1 MGQLRTNSK
10 GNVDL
15 HEFVLWWLVGEHQR
29 SSESVSKKTLMWLT
43 SKKNARQARRIA
55 VHAISKKVNQVS
67 EAVEKQQRKVTRAA
81 TKQAKKVER
90 VALRQRKKILD
101 VGARSK
107 QRVIRAASKQLLKAK
122 QSKVVR
128 TVLTAGQKVLDL
140 PSKLSQGRN
149 SARLKAQDRKMK
161 KMAAKKMAEFKKK
174 QDAAAIEDGT
184 ADGATDTG
192 SGASTTQP
200 GDDPADD
207 HAGDELNLPPSE
219 EELAKGGA
227 ENLLASDQAV
237 DQTLEQQEAD
247 AERALAEVEA
257 QLEVS
262 EK

>member
-81 TKQAKKVER
+81 T
-90 VALRQRKKILD
+90 
-101 VGARSK
+101 
-107 QRVIRAASKQLLKAK
+107 KQLLKAK

-247 AERALAEVEA
+247 AERALAEAEA